1 MHGGKPSRPTQK
13 FLQNIPTPPRRVF
26 PQTTQGPTQLKK
38 SLVVWVPGV
47 LEPCVQLAC
56 QLAGLCRAPSQPG
69 AFVAGSVRQRQHNN
83 DDEWFV
89 LGAAPEMISHL
100 NREHNIRGLP
110 QTLLPLMRHQTRHNK
125 NVGVPRMR
133 HAVLVENLHD
143 RGHGSWGGHPQAR
156 SRDLVQNEP
165 VVLVHLGQRRPAPV
179 PPPGVHP
186 APDRPA
192 RAFVGPLGQ
201 RYERQGVLSCHHAL
215 HEIPPG
221 ESVHSP
227 RLHPRAGHVDNVE
240 LETAVSLSFVEP
252 KDDVRQL
259 LRHGVALVVTG
270 LKHKV
275 VGEQEDL
282 LTRSRAGRNHLFQ
295 SPNQVVRL
303 AEVGALASPITGPSP
318 GLVLNPVFANH
329 CRAKARSAGIP
340 WHVERCH
347 EGPHSKEVTGRV
359 RQSRQLHQALDVAVQ
374 PRLGEHVLRAGVSL
388 RRRPPR
394 FASPARPRW
403 PFGWPWT
410 AGQSPSIPPPP
421 CPPATHRW

>member
-143 RGHGSWGGHPQAR
+143 RGHGSWGVASTGAVPRPCSKLTSGPCPPQSA
-156 SRDLVQNEP
+156 
-165 VVLVHLGQRRPAPV
+165 APRTS
-179 PPPGVHP
+179 PP
-186 APDRPA
+186 
-192 RAFVGPLGQ
+192 
-201 RYERQGVLSCHHAL
+201 
-215 HEIPPG
+215 
-221 ESVHSP
+221 
-227 RLHPRAGHVDNVE
+227 
-240 LETAVSLSFVEP
+240 
-252 KDDVRQL
+252 
-259 LRHGVALVVTG
+259 
-270 LKHKV
+270 
-275 VGEQEDL
+275 
-282 LTRSRAGRNHLFQ
+282 TRS
-295 SPNQVVRL
+295 P
-303 AEVGALASPITGPSP
+303 PSP
-318 GLVLNPVFANH
+318 GP
-329 CRAKARSAGIP
+329 P
-340 WHVERCH
+340 
-347 EGPHSKEVTGRV
+347 
-359 RQSRQLHQALDVAVQ
+359 RQSVRW
-374 PRLGEHVLRAGVSL
+374 
-388 RRRPPR
+388 PPR
-394 FASPARPRW
+394 P
-403 PFGWPWT
+403 T
-410 AGQSPSIPPPP
+410 V
-421 CPPATHRW
+421 